1 MFDADRVHGGVAQAP
16 AHGGRALVITSTAV
30 RKVVAGTR
38 YLADVTVSSEGIS
51 GWLKD
56 NALPLIMLIIG
67 LGLLGASRK
76 GDTSKVMLTIG
87 LVAASLAVVAIG
99 LDSSLGLGIG
109 KWLLSLLGLQATSPP
124 SPPSAPAVTTSPA
137 PGG

>member
-1 MFDADRVHGGVAQAP
+1 MVDADRVHGGVAQAP
-16 AHGGRALVITSTAV
+16 AHGGRALVITSTAT
-30 RKVVAGTR
+30 RKIIAGTR

>member
-1 MFDADRVHGGVAQAP
+1 MSDADQVHGGAAQAP
-16 AHGGRALVITSTAV
+16 AHGGRALVITSTAA

-38 YLADVTVSSEGIS
+38 YLADVTVSSEGI

-124 SPPSAPAVTTSPA
+124 APPSAPAVTTSPA

>member
-1 MFDADRVHGGVAQAP
+1 MFDADQVHRGAAQAP
-16 AHGGRALVITSTAV
+16 AHGGRALVITSTAT
-30 RKVVAGTR
+30 RKIVAGTR

-56 NALPLIMLIIG
+56 NALPLIMPIIG

-124 SPPSAPAVTTSPA
+124 VPPSAPAVTTSPA

>member
-1 MFDADRVHGGVAQAP
+1 MFDADQVHGGAAQAP
-16 AHGGRALVITSTAV
+16 AHGGRALVITSTAM

-124 SPPSAPAVTTSPA
+124 APPSAPAVTTSPA

>member
-1 MFDADRVHGGVAQAP
+1 M
-16 AHGGRALVITSTAV
+16 ITSTA
-30 RKVVAGTR
+30 RPQVVAGTR

-87 LVAASLAVVAIG
+87 LVA
-99 LDSSLGLGIG
+99 
-109 KWLLSLLGLQATSPP
+109 SPWRWW
-124 SPPSAPAVTTSPA
+124 PSAWIPRWGWASEN
-137 PGG
+137 GC

>member
-1 MFDADRVHGGVAQAP
+1 MFDADQVHGGVAQAP
-16 AHGGRALVITSTAV
+16 AHGGRAPVITSTAT
-30 RKVVAGTR
+30 RKIIAGTR

-124 SPPSAPAVTTSPA
+124 APPSAPAVTTSPA

>member
-1 MFDADRVHGGVAQAP
+1 MFDPGLAWGVAQAP
-16 AHGGRALVITSTAV
+16 AHGGRALVITSTAM
-30 RKVVAGTR
+30 RKVVAGNR

>member
-1 MFDADRVHGGVAQAP
+1 M
-16 AHGGRALVITSTAV
+16 ITSTAT
-30 RKVVAGTR
+30 RKIIAGTR

-124 SPPSAPAVTTSPA
+124 APPSAPAVTTSPA